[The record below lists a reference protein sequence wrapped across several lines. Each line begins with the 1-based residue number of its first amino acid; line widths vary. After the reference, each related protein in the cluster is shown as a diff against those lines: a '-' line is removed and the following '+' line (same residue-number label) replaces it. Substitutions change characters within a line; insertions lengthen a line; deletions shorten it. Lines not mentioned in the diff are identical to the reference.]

1 MNENKKFIIN
11 KIRELSSV
19 KSSYMVF
26 NDMIICCAYA
36 LANQVDYNQE
46 REDSYNNIIKVYGE
60 DGKNSFAQILAKLYL
75 EYSKGEVIDVLGEIY
90 EEMGF
95 HNKNKGQFFTP
106 LPICSMMA
114 KVITD
119 KDENKNLI
127 ENKGYISVSDPACG
141 SGRMLYASYENLLNS
156 GIDKEN
162 LLLIGDDVDLMC
174 CCMTYIQLS
183 LMGASAIVN
192 HKNTLSNEVYD
203 TFYTF
208 NYVNNKKLHD
218 KLKKE
223 IVEEVEI

>member
-156 GIDKEN
+156 DIDKEN
-162 LLLIGDDVDLMC
+162 ILLIGDDVDLMC